1 MKWEKSEAA
10 GKGWE
15 TGPGWAPEVSCA
27 EQGEDAIASRGV
39 RVLVARER
47 CGSAGV
53 VTTERSGW
61 ANVGSWGKLRWTG

>member
-27 EQGEDAIASRGV
+27 EQGEARCDSFQGV
-39 RVLVARER
+39 RVLVAQER

-53 VTTERSGW
+53 VTAKKERLG
-61 ANVGSWGKLRWTG
+61 